1 LGRHDGRPDEVG
13 GLRHQGASA
22 LARRFRLVIEFTQ
35 KVKLC
40 VRADAVQQHAETRL
54 EQQALKNKLWG
65 EAP

>member
-1 LGRHDGRPDEVG
+1 
-13 GLRHQGASA
+13 LRHQGASA